1 MTKPSDTIT
10 GSGVELAP
18 TVPRDDLAPP
28 DANPCGEIIDMSAA
42 AEMIGTT
49 VGTVQSWRYRGQ
61 FPEPFATLKIGPV
74 WERSVVEAW
83 MKGRKR

>member
-28 DANPCGEIIDMSAA
+28 DIIDMSEA
-42 AEMIGTT
+42 AEFFGTT

-61 FPEPFATLKIGPV
+61 FPKPFAMLKVGPV

-83 MKGRKR
+83 TPPAARKR